1 MTAILTLIYCWL
13 QEFFFS
19 LTDWG
24 LGIWDSLLS
33 VADSTLATIGT
44 AGLTLPVIPDQY
56 AWVLGATGM
65 SQALAI
71 VASAMGT
78 RFIAPNDS
86 ICAVG
91 LMNQLVIGWAYAW
104 TVVLGAVDLGVS
116 EESSMIE
123 LYEGVPGSGKSYHAI
138 CEKFLPWVKQ
148 GRRLYIAVDGIYLD
162 RLSCSPASNSKR
174 SNNKSQSGRTQS
186 KSCKRFSM
194 SSPVQP

>member
-78 RFIAPNDS
+78 RFIFANDS
-86 ICAVG
+86 IRPVG

-104 TVVLGAVDLGVS
+104 TVIFALW
-116 EESSMIE
+116 I
-123 LYEGVPGSGKSYHAI
+123 
-138 CEKFLPWVKQ
+138 WV
-148 GRRLYIAVDGIYLD
+148 YL
-162 RLSCSPASNSKR
+162 R
-174 SNNKSQSGRTQS
+174 SLR
-186 KSCKRFSM
+186 
-194 SSPVQP
+194 

>member
-1 MTAILTLIYCWL
+1 MTAILSLIYCWL

-24 LGIWDSLLS
+24 LGIWDSLLT

-78 RFIAPNDS
+78 RFILQTIPF
-86 ICAVG
+86 VR
-91 LMNQLVIGWAYAW
+91 W
-104 TVVLGAVDLGVS
+104 
-116 EESSMIE
+116 
-123 LYEGVPGSGKSYHAI
+123 GS
-138 CEKFLPWVKQ
+138 
-148 GRRLYIAVDGIYLD
+148 
-162 RLSCSPASNSKR
+162 
-174 SNNKSQSGRTQS
+174 
-186 KSCKRFSM
+186 
-194 SSPVQP
+194 